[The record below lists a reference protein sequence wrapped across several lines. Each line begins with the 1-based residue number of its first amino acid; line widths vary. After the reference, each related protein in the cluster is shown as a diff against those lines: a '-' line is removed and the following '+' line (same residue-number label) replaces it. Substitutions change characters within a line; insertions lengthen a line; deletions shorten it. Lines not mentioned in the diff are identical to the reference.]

1 MSISKL
7 AEDVLREVKADMLL
21 KKVAKEEVHASSA
34 FETSLGRRL
43 KKLAELLKSE
53 RADIT
58 VTVKDLE
65 KFIYQ

>member
-21 KKVAKEEVHASSA
+21 KKVAKDEVHTSSA